1 MNTDLNPYLM
11 TQNEKKV
18 TMDVEP
24 ITDHAEPKE
33 FNEEEAYKQIEFIC
47 LVHHVKK
54 SGNNPVYRIHLK
66 RQDTFVIVL
75 KNIHDS
81 LNRIDPFYMEDDTC
95 TSPEA
100 DLCRKIFR
108 AVLPQHILA
117 DRQTDFWHKS
127 QSDLVAIAPQQF
139 VFKAELINV
148 LCHQLSYAIANDED
162 YKKAQQLRHAKSLNQ
177 RLKAKQLIRK
187 LIHKFSKLL
196 VIRIDFAIYR
206 EFKITLELLKNY
218 LRMFIKQLHT
228 PNNAVPPIVGFI
240 WKLEYGIQKGYHYH
254 FIFFMDGNIYKQ
266 DTYFADLLGK
276 LWKNITQNKGSYHS
290 CNHDKA
296 FYQKLAIGTLVHND
310 QEKIDALDQLVVNY
324 LTKTS
329 QFIIEKSQ
337 VKQRTFGYST
347 RNLERSN
354 VGRPRKLLL
363 ETIVT

>member
-1 MNTDLNPYLM
+1 MNQDEI
-11 TQNEKKV
+11 QV
-18 TMDVEP
+18 TMEVEQSK
-24 ITDHAEPKE
+24 DHAEPRE
-33 FNEEEAYKQIEFIC
+33 LNEEEAYKQLEFIG
-47 LVHHVKK
+47 LISHLEK
-54 SGNNPVYRIHLK
+54 SGNHPVYRIHLK
-66 RQDTFVIVL
+66 RKDTFVIVF
-75 KNIHDS
+75 KNIHDT
-81 LNRIDPFYMEDDTC
+81 LKRIDPFYMKDDTC
-95 TSPEA
+95 TSPEV
-100 DLCRKIFR
+100 DLCRKVFR
-108 AVLPQHILA
+108 AVLPQHILT
-117 DRQTDFWHKS
+117 DHQTDFWHKS
-127 QSDLVAIAPQQF
+127 QSDLVAITPEQS
-139 VFKAELINV
+139 VFKAEIINL
-148 LCHQLSYAIANDED
+148 LCHKLSQAIATDED
-162 YKKAQQLRHAKSLNQ
+162 YKKAKQLRKKKSLKQ
-177 RLKAKQLIRK
+177 KKQAKKLIRK

-196 VIRIDFAIYR
+196 VIRIDFSINR
-206 EFKITLELLKNY
+206 NFKITLELLKNY
-218 LRMFIKQLHT
+218 LSIFLKKLHT
-228 PNNAVPPIVGFI
+228 PNDKVPPIVGYI